1 MQDLIDLIKLLNN
14 AGYMVVEYS
23 DENYE
28 KEKEFGKMNHD
39 QAINLRIVR
48 SR

>member
-1 MQDLIDLIKLLNN
+1 MQDLIELIKLLND

-23 DENYE
+23 DEYYAME
-28 KEKEFGKMNHD
+28 KDFNKANHD